1 MAPRISTAVAA
12 LAAGCT
18 ALSATTRPLRIGTRG
33 SPLALAQAYMTRQ
46 LLMDNFEELSSE
58 GAIQLVRSCL
68 TFLTSDCIMCNR
80 RVPLAV
86 HHEDAGRHDPG
97 QGAAPAFL
105 CFYEQFSRFPTC
117 RR

>member
-1 MAPRISTAVAA
+1 LPLNTRGAALAIPAASSATPMAPRISTAVAA

-68 TFLTSDCIMCNR
+68 PF
-80 RVPLAV
+80 
-86 HHEDAGRHDPG
+86 
-97 QGAAPAFL
+97 
-105 CFYEQFSRFPTC
+105 
-117 RR
+117 

>member
-1 MAPRISTAVAA
+1 MDDDARDDAGLRPVRQEGLKSPSHHDTLIPLRLRLRRLVGRPLVAA

-58 GAIQLVRSCL
+58 GAIQLVRSC
-68 TFLTSDCIMCNR
+68 FL
-80 RVPLAV
+80 
-86 HHEDAGRHDPG
+86 
-97 QGAAPAFL
+97 F
-105 CFYEQFSRFPTC
+105 
-117 RR
+117 

>member
-1 MAPRISTAVAA
+1 MYRSVGSPEGLFEASGPARAAQRAANLALNTTRGAALAIPAASSATPMAPRISTAVAA

-58 GAIQLVRSCL
+58 GAIQLVRSC
-68 TFLTSDCIMCNR
+68 FL
-80 RVPLAV
+80 
-86 HHEDAGRHDPG
+86 
-97 QGAAPAFL
+97 FL
-105 CFYEQFSRFPTC
+105 
-117 RR
+117 

>member
-58 GAIQLVRSCL
+58 GAIQLVRSCFL
-68 TFLTSDCIMCNR
+68 LTSDCIIRNR
-80 RVPLAV
+80 RAPLAV

-97 QGAAPAFL
+97 QGAAAAYL
-105 CFYEQFSRFPTC
+105 CFYEQFITLPC

>member
-58 GAIQLVRSCL
+58 GAIQLVRSCF
-68 TFLTSDCIMCNR
+68 FLTSDCIMCNVAPRSQCIMKTQGDMILDKVR
-80 RVPLAV
+80 RQ
-86 HHEDAGRHDPG
+86 RSY
-97 QGAAPAFL
+97 AFANNSSHL
-105 CFYEQFSRFPTC
+105 NSC

>member
-1 MAPRISTAVAA
+1 MAIPAASSANPMAPRISTAVAA

-58 GAIQLVRSCL
+58 GAIQLVRG
-68 TFLTSDCIMCNR
+68 CI
-80 RVPLAV
+80 L
-86 HHEDAGRHDPG
+86 
-97 QGAAPAFL
+97 F
-105 CFYEQFSRFPTC
+105 
-117 RR
+117 

>member
-1 MAPRISTAVAA
+1 MSGKLRQQAEDEPAPRSEPITLPLNTTRGAALAIPAASSATPMAPRISTAVAA

-58 GAIQLVRSCL
+58 GAIQLVRSC
-68 TFLTSDCIMCNR
+68 FL
-80 RVPLAV
+80 
-86 HHEDAGRHDPG
+86 
-97 QGAAPAFL
+97 F
-105 CFYEQFSRFPTC
+105 
-117 RR
+117 

>member
-1 MAPRISTAVAA
+1 MRRPLLASGLPPRTCTNACMIALAIPAASSATPMAPRISTAVAA

-58 GAIQLVRSCL
+58 GAIQLVRSC
-68 TFLTSDCIMCNR
+68 FL
-80 RVPLAV
+80 
-86 HHEDAGRHDPG
+86 
-97 QGAAPAFL
+97 F
-105 CFYEQFSRFPTC
+105 
-117 RR
+117 